1 MQAGVLIVVEHLLK
15 PVEVETVADVLLV
28 DLAEELVVLQTAE
41 PAYPTVAL
49 LRTVGV
55 GL

>member
-1 MQAGVLIVVEHLLK
+1 MWVRVLVVVEHLFES
-15 PVEVETVADVLLV
+15 VEVEGVADVLFV